1 MGVGQKNVNVEPK
14 KEQNHISCLRSAE
27 QKSAPTEKKKLG
39 TPRPGIEPGA
49 SAWQAEMLPTTPTR
63 TFFWRYDRNIAF
75 VVVRWA
81 EHGRHTTQNHKPH
94 HSVIPRWIYRI
105 PSELRSQAPLGLI
118 STAVGD
124 HAGIL
129 GAECFFTLRNFF
141 FLHQFFW
148 SAYNSKPQVPSFG
161 HTTVDIPHP
170 VRTAKSSTLGPNQY
184 CGGGPRGN
192 LGCRMFFCFLSQ
204 ISNMPVVI
212 LGPGFPLFTVSV
224 PFFGTFFGPKPC
236 VTMLW

>member
-1 MGVGQKNVNVEPK
+1 MPA
-14 KEQNHISCLRSAE
+14 ISRA
-27 QKSAPTEKKKLG
+27 KIRADGKKKIG
-39 TPRPGIEPGA
+39 HSTSGNR
-49 SAWQAEMLPTTPTR
+49 TR
-63 TFFWRYDRNIAF
+63 GVCVTGRNVTNYTNADLLLEIRQKHCLCCCSLSRA
-75 VVVRWA
+75 
-81 EHGRHTTQNHKPH
+81 
-94 HSVIPRWIYRI
+94 
-105 PSELRSQAPLGLI
+105 
-118 STAVGD
+118 
-124 HAGIL
+124 
-129 GAECFFTLRNFF
+129 
-141 FLHQFFW
+141 W
-148 SAYNSKPQVPSFG
+148 SAYNSKPQAPSFG

>member
-14 KEQNHISCLRSAE
+14 KEQNHITCLRSAE
-27 QKSAPTEKKKLG
+27 QKSAPTEKKKIG
-39 TPRPGIEPGA
+39 HSTSGNR
-49 SAWQAEMLPTTPTR
+49 TR
-63 TFFWRYDRNIAF
+63 GVCVTGRNATNYTNADLLLEI
-75 VVVRWA
+75 RQK
-81 EHGRHTTQNHKPH
+81 HCLCCC
-94 HSVIPRWIYRI
+94 S
-105 PSELRSQAPLGLI
+105 LI
-118 STAVGD
+118 RA
-124 HAGIL
+124 
-129 GAECFFTLRNFF
+129 
-141 FLHQFFW
+141 W
-148 SAYNSKPQVPSFG
+148 SAYNSKPQAPSFG